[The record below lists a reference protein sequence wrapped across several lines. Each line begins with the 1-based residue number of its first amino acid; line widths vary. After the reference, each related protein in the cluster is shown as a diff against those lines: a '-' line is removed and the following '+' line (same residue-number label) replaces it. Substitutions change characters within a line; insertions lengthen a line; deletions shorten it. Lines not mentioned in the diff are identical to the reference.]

1 MKDLFHKI
9 RTNFKRRNLIQLAIM
24 TVCFAIGCGVCYVNE
39 IEPRKHDAYTIDPI
53 EENEETDRYP
63 LTVGET
69 ITQEFIYTND
79 QMIAAGPMLYSDSDD
94 NAGRIHMALY
104 DADTGEL
111 LGESDKDVAEIE
123 NMEKNLPTAE
133 DIAYAVVGM
142 PTIYE
147 NMDGRHLRY
156 VLTVEEL
163 SKGTRISIL
172 ANPWYPNAT
181 DPKAEITGAADP
193 QISILIRGYCYHYNF
208 WGFYFAFFATLLYL
222 MLLVGYFMIFVL
234 EGPLHRT
241 FILAGI
247 VLAMLYQFLLPPV
260 SVPDELVHITTSY
273 YYSND
278 LLGIEEPENLSGR
291 PQDARIYVRSTD
303 LDALSK
309 LQMTADNK
317 EFAYLHWNLFRRPS
331 STDLVML
338 EGTKE
343 SDNWTLYATTTLG
356 VTLGRLLGLNGI
368 TTLYLGRFF
377 AFLLYLLVFYAAIR
391 IIPVGKAA
399 VFVLATCPM
408 VLQQCCS
415 FSYDALPIEMAV
427 LFFCGLI
434 RILFYQTPVRWKEM
448 VFLCVT
454 AFLLASCKGGVYV
467 PFCLCVFLIPKEQF
481 GDQKK
486 MRIAR
491 TIFVIV
497 ILAGFAVNT
506 LGYLLQVLH
515 VIAPKT
521 ATQTYTESLSP
532 YSISDIVLHP
542 LHTLYLGVNTILVYA
557 DFLIK
562 GMISGSLSW
571 MLIEINPAWIYF
583 QYVLLF
589 LGVMTVRGE
598 KSYITRKQRIAFGV
612 AFLLMFI
619 MTCASMLI
627 SWTPV
632 GNTTVRGLQGRYFT
646 PLLLPL
652 IFIFRGNFFTIK
664 ENVDGKIAYLQLG
677 ISVVVVYNIL
687 TSLSTLH

>member
-1 MKDLFHKI
+1 MKTLIQKI
-9 RTNFKRRNLIQLAIM
+9 RMNFKRRNLIHLLIM

-39 IEPRKHDAYTIDPI
+39 IEPRKHDVYTVDPI
-53 EENEETDRYP
+53 EETEETDLYP
-63 LTVGET
+63 LTEGET
-69 ITQEFIYTND
+69 ITQDFIYTNN
-79 QMIAAGPMLYSDSDD
+79 QMIAVGPMLYSDTDK
-94 NAGRIHMALY
+94 NAGTIHMVLY
-104 DADTGEL
+104 DTDSGEL
-111 LGESDKDVAEIE
+111 LGESEKDLSEVE

-133 DIAYAVVGM
+133 DVAYAVVGM

-147 NMDGRHLRY
+147 NMDGRHLTLT
-156 VLTVEEL
+156 LTVEEL
-163 SKGTRISIL
+163 SKGTNVSIF
-172 ANPWYPNAT
+172 ANPVFG
-181 DPKAEITGAADP
+181 KAGEKAQITGAPDP
-193 QISILIRGYCYHYNF
+193 GISVLIRGYCYHYNF
-208 WGFYFAFFATLLYL
+208 WGFYFAVFATLIYL
-222 MLLVGYFMIFVL
+222 MLFVGYFMIFVL
-234 EGPLHRT
+234 EAPLHRV
-241 FILAGI
+241 FIPSAI
-247 VLAMLYQFLLPPV
+247 VLAILYQFLLPPV

-273 YYSND
+273 YYSNE
-278 LLGIEEPENLSGR
+278 LLGIEEPANLSGR
-291 PQDARIYVRSTD
+291 PQDERIFVRATD

-309 LQMTADNK
+309 LQMSADNK

-343 SDNWTLYATTTLG
+343 SDNWTLYAATTLG

-377 AFLLYLLVFYAAIR
+377 AFLVYLLVFYAAIR
-391 IIPVGKAA
+391 IIPVGKAT

-434 RILFYQTPVRWKEM
+434 RILFYQMPVRWKEM
-448 VFLCVT
+448 VFLAVT

-467 PFCLCVFLIPKEQF
+467 PFCLCVFLIPEEQF
-481 GDQKK
+481 GDKKK

-491 TIFVIV
+491 TILVIV

-571 MLIEINPAWIYF
+571 MLIEINPAWVYF

-589 LGVMTVRGE
+589 FGIITIRGE

-612 AFLLMFI
+612 VFLLMFL

-652 IFIFRGNFFTIK
+652 LFIFRGNFVTIR
-664 ENVDGKIAYLQLG
+664 ENIDGKIAYLQLG

>member
-1 MKDLFHKI
+1 MKTLYQKI
-9 RTNFKRRNLIQLAIM
+9 RMNFKRRCLIQLLIM
-24 TVCFAIGCGVCYVNE
+24 TACFAVGCFVCYVNE
-39 IEPRKHDAYTIDPI
+39 IEPRKHDVYTVDPI
-53 EENEETDRYP
+53 EKTEETDRYP
-63 LTVGET
+63 LTEGET
-69 ITQEFIYTND
+69 ITQDFTYTNN
-79 QMIAAGPMLYSDSDD
+79 QMIAVGPMLYSDTDE

-111 LGESDKDVAEIE
+111 LGESDKDLSEIE

-147 NMDGRHLRY
+147 NMDGRHLRLI
-156 VLTVEEL
+156 LTVTEL
-163 SKGTRISIL
+163 PKDTHVSVF
-172 ANPWYPNAT
+172 ANPVFGKSPE
-181 DPKAEITGAADP
+181 KAQITGAADP
-193 QISILIRGYCYHYNF
+193 GIALLIRGYCYHYNF
-208 WGFYFAFFATLLYL
+208 WGFYFGFFATLIYL
-222 MLLVGYFMIFVL
+222 MLFVGYFMIFVL
-234 EGPLHRT
+234 EEPLHRV
-241 FILAGI
+241 FLPSAV
-247 VLAMLYQFLLPPV
+247 VLFLLYQFLLPPV

-273 YYSND
+273 YYSNEV
-278 LLGIEEPENLSGR
+278 LGIEEPENLSGR
-291 PQDARIYVRSTD
+291 PQDQRIYVRATD

-309 LQMTADNK
+309 LQMSADNK

-343 SDNWTLYATTTLG
+343 SDNWTLYAATTLG
-356 VTLGRLLGLNGI
+356 VTLGRLMGLNGI
-368 TTLYLGRFF
+368 TTLYLGRLF
-377 AFLLYLLVFYAAIR
+377 AFFIYLLVFYAAIR

-434 RILFYQTPVRWKEM
+434 RILFYRMPVRWKEM

-454 AFLLASCKGGVYV
+454 TFLLASCKGGVYV
-467 PFCLCVFLIPKEQF
+467 PFCLCVFLIPEEQF
-481 GDQKK
+481 GDKKK

-491 TIFVIV
+491 AIFVTV

-521 ATQTYTESLSP
+521 ATQTYTETLSP

-542 LHTLYLGVNTILVYA
+542 WHTLYLLVNTILVYA

-571 MLIEINPAWIYF
+571 MLIEINPAWVYF

-589 LGVMTVRGE
+589 FGITTVRGE
-598 KSYITRKQRIAFGV
+598 KSYITRKQRIAFGIV
-612 AFLLMFI
+612 FLLMFL

-646 PLLLPL
+646 PLLLPVL
-652 IFIFRGNFFTIK
+652 FIFRGNFVTIK
-664 ENVDGKIAYLQLG
+664 ESIDGKLAYLQLG

-687 TSLSTLH
+687 TSLSTLS